1 MPQHV
6 KGQAHGKL
14 RVAVVGGGIVGV
26 CCAAYLQR
34 DGHLV
39 TLVEATEPGAG
50 ASRGNAGALSPWS
63 CVPLSMPGTVRKV
76 PSWLSDPDGP
86 LVIRPFYLPR
96 VLPWLLRFIAAG
108 NEQRVEAI
116 GDALRALH
124 GPTYECYQPLLR
136 DAGVENL
143 IRRTGALTV
152 YRDKAAFE
160 SSAREWDM
168 RRRRGA
174 NPQVLGPKELADLV
188 PALAPGFQ
196 RGVLQHDHGYVSDPH
211 RLTTA
216 LAQAVT
222 ARGGELVIGRV
233 AAIMQNH
240 EGGIGLRLADGRVIA
255 ADRVI
260 LAAGAWSL
268 PLTKGLGVRIPLETQ
283 RGYHVTVAE
292 SGIALPLPV
301 SFAEAKF
308 YATPMSFGLRIAG
321 TVEFAGL
328 RASPNYRRAE
338 QLSKLAKRWLPGL
351 NTDGATMWMGHRPC
365 LPDSLPVI
373 GPSPRDPRV
382 FFAFGHGHN
391 GMTTAPVTGR
401 LIADLVAGRKP
412 FIDPT
417 PYRPARF

>member
-136 DAGVENL
+136 GAGVENL

-301 SFAEAKF
+301 CRSQVLCNADVVRSA
-308 YATPMSFGLRIAG
+308 
-321 TVEFAGL
+321 
-328 RASPNYRRAE
+328 YRRHGGVRGLAGAA
-338 QLSKLAKRWLPGL
+338 QLSPRGAAFQAGEALAAGPQYRRRHHVDGPPALPAGFAAGDRSVAARSPGL
-351 NTDGATMWMGHRPC
+351 LRLRP
-365 LPDSLPVI
+365 
-373 GPSPRDPRV
+373 
-382 FFAFGHGHN
+382 
-391 GMTTAPVTGR
+391 
-401 LIADLVAGRKP
+401 
-412 FIDPT
+412 
-417 PYRPARF
+417 RP